1 MIMRIIL
8 LTLLLFFTSTIVT
21 YADTNTTQNMKGDE
35 TLTPQQQT
43 IIPISAFC
51 ANGDIER
58 LKPALVTGLESGLS
72 VNEIKEI
79 LIQLYAYA
87 GFPRS
92 LNAINAFMA
101 VMQEREAKGIKDSLG
116 KEASPLPKDMDKD
129 AYGAKVRQ
137 ELAGWKEEPK
147 AQGYQ
152 LFTPVMDTYLKEHL
166 FADIFARDVLSHQE
180 RELVTISAL
189 AAMNGTEGQLMFH
202 LGAAMNSGLTI
213 PQMHAFIAVLEGQVG
228 QHEANTANLV
238 LSEVLKKRK

>member
-1 MIMRIIL
+1 MKKIL
-8 LTLLLFFTSTIVT
+8 LTLLLFFSI
-21 YADTNTTQNMKGDE
+21 AFANSNTTQGEKKM
-35 TLTPQQQT
+35 TAQQKAM
-43 IIPISAFC
+43 IPISAFC
-51 ANGDIER
+51 ANGDMER
-58 LKPALVTGLESGLS
+58 LKSAMTAGLESGLS

-87 GFPRS
+87 GFPRA

-101 VMQEREAKGIKDSLG
+101 LMHEREAKGIKDTLG

-152 LFTPVMDTYLKEHL
+152 LFTPVMDVYLKEHL
-166 FADIFARDVLSHQE
+166 FADIFARDVLDAAN

-189 AAMNGTEGQLMFH
+189 AAMHGTEGQLYFH
-202 LGAAMNSGLTI
+202 IGAAMNTGLSSSQIEEYLVVLQTQVGEEEAKMAQGI
-213 PQMHAFIAVLEGQVG
+213 FKAVLEQ
-228 QHEANTANLV
+228 
-238 LSEVLKKRK
+238 RKGK